1 MLTVIESNNLHMI
14 VNIWRRHHFA
24 QCDGAVLASEQCSD
38 RSKALF
44 FLVPIQH
51 WCLRGGFF
59 LVSRCGEGISH
70 RLLKQG
76 FVLLEVFRV
85 LMVDLDELLAPVASR
100 WSKSNKPR
108 LFKQFR
114 HRSSREFVHSPA
126 DGRSGENA

>member
-44 FLVPIQH
+44 FLDTSQH
-51 WCLRGGFF
+51 WCVRGGFF

-76 FVLLEVFRV
+76 FVLLVVFRV
-85 LMVDLDELLAPVASR
+85 LMVDLDELLAPVASK
-100 WSKSNKPR
+100 WSKRNKPR
-108 LFKQFR
+108 LFKQFPDPR
-114 HRSSREFVHSPA
+114 FRQFDTNPLARQ
-126 DGRSGENA
+126 